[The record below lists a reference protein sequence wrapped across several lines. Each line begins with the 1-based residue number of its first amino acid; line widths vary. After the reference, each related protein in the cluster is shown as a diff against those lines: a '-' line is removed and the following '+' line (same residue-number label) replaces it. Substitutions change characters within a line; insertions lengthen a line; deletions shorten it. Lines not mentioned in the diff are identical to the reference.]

1 MIKAGNKYEKIK
13 VEEILDLGKVAQR
26 YGMATDELLRFH
38 NQHCKLHELLTPT
51 LPKYTEFLYI
61 PYEIFKNYE
70 SKLLKNST
78 LDLPNMDSRK
88 VYGVVIK
95 FLPKDIEIHY
105 KISVKRTQNN
115 VEITKEKTYVN
126 NQEIDKIVEQIF
138 EKAEQVLYPLQI
150 ITDSGGDIIKIS
162 NAAEIAKRWTSDQ
175 RPKMNEYYVSEVADT
190 LLEQLDHV
198 FKDINA
204 KKDLLSRNIFYK
216 LFFLPIYK
224 SYPQFSKKD
233 LLQFYFP
240 GIPHE
245 VSYDIQYKLEQ
256 HYTRGNKIIL
266 RIEGDEEENLMNENR
281 EKGKIDL
288 LYKLHKDTR
297 EIFSIEGAVSVIEKG
312 KEYKTELQL
321 YELSNS

>member
-1 MIKAGNKYEKIK
+1 MIKAGNRYEKIK
-13 VEEILDLGKVAQR
+13 VEEILDLEKVAQR
-26 YGMATDELLRFH
+26 YGMTTDELLRFH
-38 NQHCKLHELLTPT
+38 NQHCKLHELLTLS

-61 PYEIFKNYE
+61 PYEIFEQHE

-78 LDLPNMDSRK
+78 LDLPNVDSSK

-105 KISVKRTQNN
+105 KISVKRTQNI
-115 VEITKEKTYVN
+115 VELTKEKTYVN

-138 EKAEQVLYPLQI
+138 EKAEQVLYPLHI
-150 ITDSGGDIIKIS
+150 IIDSVGDILKIG
-162 NAAEIAKRWTSDQ
+162 NASEIAKRWMSDQ
-175 RPKMNEYYVSEVADT
+175 RPKMKEYYVSEIADT

-198 FKDINA
+198 FKDINV
-204 KKDLLSRNIFYK
+204 KSDLLSRNIFYK
-216 LFFLPIYK
+216 LFFLPVYK
-224 SYPQFSKKD
+224 RYPKFSKKD

-240 GIPHE
+240 GFPHE
-245 VSYDIQYKLEQ
+245 ISYEIEYELEQ

-266 RIEGDEEENLMNENR
+266 RIGGDEEENLMNENR

-297 EIFSIEGAVSVIEKG
+297 EIFSIEGSVSVIEKG
-312 KEYKTELQL
+312 KEYKTELHL